1 MREDGPL
8 ELEDELRLWSSL
20 EEDFLLELDEELRP
34 EELLWLLP
42 LVLLLLFFWDED
54 ELLWPLLLLGLW
66 LTWRRLSS

>member
-42 LVLLLLFFWDED
+42 LLLLLLFFWDED